1 MISYK
6 NFILKEADS
15 APSPSGS
22 PPAGASADLAQS
34 PPPGGAPPGFSG
46 GPPMGM
52 DMGMTSS
59 GGMGGIGGMGGP
71 TGSAGD
77 LKAEPLK
84 STNIWDIFDEILKED

>member
-15 APSPSGS
+15 VPPPAGS
-22 PPAGASADLAQS
+22 PPAGAATDPSQSA
-34 PPPGGAPPGFSG
+34 PPGGAPPGFSG

-52 DMGMTSS
+52 DMGMTGS
-59 GGMGGIGGMGGP
+59 GGMGSMGSP
-71 TGSAGD
+71 TGPISGD

-84 STNIWDIFDEILKED
+84 STNVWDVFDEILKED